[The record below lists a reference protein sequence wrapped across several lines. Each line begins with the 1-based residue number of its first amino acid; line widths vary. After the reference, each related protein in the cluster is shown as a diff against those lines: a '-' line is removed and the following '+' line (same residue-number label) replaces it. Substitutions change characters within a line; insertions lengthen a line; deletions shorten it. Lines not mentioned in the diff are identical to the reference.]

1 MLPVWQPRSALCL
14 IPASIRSDYSGTI
27 AWGDGTSSAAAV
39 VANPFGGFAAG
50 SVHTYASSGTY
61 TVTVTIN
68 EVGGAVASA
77 TMTLIVP
84 YQS

>member
-1 MLPVWQPRSALCL
+1 MTSTDAD
-14 IPASIRSDYSGTI
+14 PAGMRTDYSGTI
-27 AWGDGTSSAAAV
+27 AWGDGTNSAASV
-39 VANPFGGFAAG
+39 TTNPLGGFAAG

-68 EVGGAVASA
+68 DVGGAVASA
-77 TMTLIVP
+77 TMSLIVP